1 RQDSLTGEWYDCSA
15 HLLWAGERTRQTSGA
30 HIEFLSGLKNP
41 VACKLGP
48 RATPAEAL
56 ELCERLDPDG
66 EAGRLTFITR
76 MGAKAVREALPP
88 LVQAIRDSGRPVP
101 RRSGANRS
109 QRAMAIGDPL
119 SDPTLASDADREI
132 ICARLQ
138 EGHVH
143 GRLTLEELSQRLD
156 TALKA
161 RTRGELLP
169 LIQDLPAPPGTV
181 VGGPPKRWHIAVVGS
196 TRRHGRW
203 LVPAESWWTGVMGKC
218 HLDLTRA
225 QFEAQVTTINI
236 ARAMGSVEV
245 RVPKGYEIQLEGT
258 SLLGSK

>member
-1 RQDSLTGEWYDCSA
+1 
-15 HLLWAGERTRQTSGA
+15 
-30 HIEFLSGLKNP
+30 
-41 VACKLGP
+41 
-48 RATPAEAL
+48 
-56 ELCERLDPDG
+56 
-66 EAGRLTFITR
+66 
-76 MGAKAVREALPP
+76 
-88 LVQAIRDSGRPVP
+88 
-101 RRSGANRS
+101 
-109 QRAMAIGDPL
+109 MAIGDPL

-181 VGGPPKRWHIAVVGS
+181 VGPPPKRWHVGLMGS

-203 LVPAESWWTGVMGKC
+203 TVPAESWWPAVMGKC
-218 HLDLTRA
+218 RLDLTKA
-225 QFEAQVTTINI
+225 QFEAPVTTINI
-236 ARAMGSVEV
+236 ARAMGSIEV
-245 RVPKGYEIQLEGT
+245 RVPKGYEIHLEGT
-258 SLLGSK
+258 SLLGGKHLRLDGPPPPPGAPVIRIRVLSGMGAVKVTDRESLRSRLRDSGF